1 MTLKIVVDENIPLA
15 DEFFASLGQVVRLPG
30 RTLTAIDVADADAL
44 VVRSVTPV
52 NEALLA
58 GSKVKFVGTCTIG
71 VDHLDVDYLQRQ
83 GIAYS
88 SAPGCNANSVVEYI
102 FSALAALG
110 VDWRDKTVGIIG
122 CGNVGGHLY
131 RRLLEFGVDCRC
143 YDPFLSA
150 KDNAHLADLRT
161 VLASD
166 IICMHTPLTTT
177 GDYPTQHLIG
187 TAELD
192 LLKPGALLLNAGR
205 GAVIDNQALLQFLQ
219 KRNDVKVVLDVWEG
233 EPEISTE
240 LMQCVDLA
248 SPHIAGYSFDGKVKG
263 TEMIYQAL
271 CQQLGI
277 EATVSSEGLIS
288 AAKIELPLLSNDEFK
303 GLSEA
308 VLGSYDVRD
317 DDARMREKL
326 LGLEG
331 EPLRQAFDTLRKDYP
346 KRREFHCFSAYV
358 EGEVSDPQIEK
369 KPLNKVLATLGF
381 ARVFKHLKRV

>member
-15 DEFFASLGQVVRLPG
+15 DEFFSALGCVVRLPG
-30 RTLTAIDVADADAL
+30 RTLSAADVADADAL

-71 VDHLDVDYLQRQ
+71 VDHLDIEYLQQQ

-88 SAPGCNANSVVEYI
+88 SSPGCNANSVVEYI

-110 VDWRDKTVGIIG
+110 VDWRSKTVGIIG

-131 RRLLEFGVDCRC
+131 RRLLEFGVNCRC
-143 YDPFLSA
+143 YDPFLSEQ
-150 KDNAHLADLRT
+150 DNRHLTDLNT
-161 VLASD
+161 VLSSD
-166 IICMHTPLTTT
+166 IICMHTPLTT
-177 GDYPTQHLIG
+177 GGAHPTLHLLG
-187 TAELD
+187 EGQLD
-192 LLKPGALLLNAGR
+192 QLKPGALLLNAGR
-205 GAVIDNQALLQFLQ
+205 GAVIDNDALLRFLQ
-219 KRNDVKVVLDVWEG
+219 RRSDVKVVLDVWEG
-233 EPEISTE
+233 EPEINTE
-240 LMQCVDLA
+240 LMKYVNLA

-271 CQQLGI
+271 CDQLVC
-277 EATVSSEGLIS
+277 AAVVSSESLVA
-288 AAKIELPLLSNDEFK
+288 AAKIDLPLSTDEEFA

-308 VLGSYDVRD
+308 VLGSYDVRE
-317 DDARMREKL
+317 DDARMRAVL
-326 LGLEG
+326 QGLEG
-331 EPLRQAFDTLRKDYP
+331 EALSQAFDRLRKEYP
-346 KRREFHCFSAYV
+346 TRREFHCYA
-358 EGEVSDPQIEK
+358 VSLNSDLSEAQIEK